1 MATASTDR
9 MLIESAMPRFNTVI
23 AEHVVV
29 AADTATTL
37 RAAKTLDLLTVRTP
51 LLALSMWIR
60 EMPARLAGAAPP
72 PLPRLVI
79 ADGTGLPGWLL
90 LGERTGREI
99 AFGAVGRFWQPV
111 IEWRDVPLADF
122 ASFAEPGWGKIAA
135 NFSVLPYGQS
145 STLLSY
151 ECRTITTDLESRRQ
165 FLRYWWLIRPF
176 VRHIMRATLKKIRA
190 DAEAAAEL
198 RRQ

>member
-1 MATASTDR
+1 
-9 MLIESAMPRFNTVI
+9 
-23 AEHVVV
+23 
-29 AADTATTL
+29 
-37 RAAKTLDLLTVRTP
+37 
-51 LLALSMWIR
+51 
-60 EMPARLAGAAPP
+60 
-72 PLPRLVI
+72 VI

-90 LGERTGREI
+90 LGERIGREI
-99 AFGAVGRFWQPV
+99 AFGAVGKFWQPV

-122 ASFAEPGWGKIAA
+122 ASFTEPGWGKIAA